1 MKSAHLISCLILLFL
16 GCGLRAQDELLSQY
30 YNSPLVL
37 NPALTGSSE
46 RDYRIITQYRNQWN
60 SISDAFRTMGASYDM
75 AILRKPRKTNYFGAG
90 AYLLNDLAGKSKLSH
105 LNAGVAFAWHM
116 SLSGYSSLSA
126 GINVAYRARSIRP
139 DGLAWDSQYNG
150 AAYDPSLPTGENFT
164 AENTWA
170 PDACYGL
177 LWQREKT
184 SKIRIAAGI
193 SGRHFFQRQSFLE
206 PRRDV
211 LYPLHTVHGSLRHRT
226 EFIEMEYLLRFQMQ
240 SMAMSGEVGAIG
252 RYRIGMDS
260 RFTNS
265 RTSSGV
271 LAGAMYR
278 YADALIIILGYEF
291 KRTIELNLSYDI
303 TLSKLARAN
312 NNGGGPEISL
322 SYSGWFTQNRIKLK

>member
-1 MKSAHLISCLILLFL
+1 
-16 GCGLRAQDELLSQY
+16 
-30 YNSPLVL
+30 
-37 NPALTGSSE
+37 
-46 RDYRIITQYRNQWN
+46 
-60 SISDAFRTMGASYDM
+60 MGVSYDM
-75 AILRKPRKTNYFGAG
+75 ALLRKPRKTNYFGAG
-90 AYLLNDLAGKSKLSH
+90 VYILNDLAGKSKLSH
-105 LNAGVAFAWHM
+105 LNAGAAVAWHM

-139 DGLAWDSQYNG
+139 DGLAWDRQYNG
-150 AAYDPSLPTGENFT
+150 AAFDPSLPNGENFT
-164 AENTWA
+164 AENIWA
-170 PDACYGL
+170 PDASYGL

-184 SKIRIAAGI
+184 SKMRISAGI

-278 YADALIIILGYEF
+278 YSDALILILGYEF
-291 KRTIELNLSYDI
+291 KRMFELNLSYDI

-312 NNGGGPEISL
+312 NNAGGPEISL
-322 SYSGWFTQNRIKLK
+322 AYSGWFTQNRIRVK